1 VHRLSSSFI
10 LGYHG
15 CQRTVGERL
24 LAGEPFEPS
33 DNDYDWL
40 GPGIYFWESNPK
52 RALEWADLLHRR
64 KYASGVSEPFV
75 VGAAIDLGF
84 CLDLLTANGIAAV
97 KAAHSDFAEGLA
109 FSRRPQPHNT
119 GGDDLLLRRLDCAV
133 LRHLHVIRRAG
144 DQPAFDAVRG
154 VFIEGKPIYP
164 DSGFRE
170 KTHIQICV
178 CNPDVIKGVF
188 RVPPKDII

>member
-15 CQRTVGERL
+15 CQRTVGEKL
-24 LAGEPFEPS
+24 LAGEPFTPS

-64 KYASGVSEPFV
+64 KYGSVASEPFV

-84 CLDLLTANGIAAV
+84 CLDLLSSNGTAAV
-97 KAAHSDFAEGLA
+97 KAAYRHFEERLE
-109 FSRRPQPHNT
+109 FSTSPQPRNS
-119 GGDDLLLRRLDCAV
+119 GGEDLLLRRLDCAV
-133 LRHLHVIRRAG
+133 LRHLHAIRKAG
-144 DQPAFDAVRG
+144 NQPAFDTVRG
-154 VFIEGKPIYP
+154 VFIEGPPIYS

-178 CNPDVIKGVF
+178 CNPDAIKGIF
-188 RVPPKDII
+188 RVPPKDLV